1 MIDEFC
7 FGPGIFC
14 SRVQVASKNKNYCK
28 YSIFY
33 LQISEI
39 DLSSQNL
46 GYELQVLYLN
56 IQVVVLVP
64 FQAKN
69 IALSGFICDVS
80 AVFSILCRIFVYSNG
95 MDIARIQGFS
105 F

>member
-1 MIDEFC
+1 MNSVLGPEF
-7 FGPGIFC
+7 FAVGLKLPRKAKIIANIRF
-14 SRVQVASKNKNYCK
+14 
-28 YSIFY
+28 FY

-46 GYELQVLYLN
+46 GYELQVLYLS

-69 IALSGFICDVS
+69 ITLSGFICDVS
-80 AVFSILCRIFVYSNG
+80 AVFSVLCRIFVYSNG
-95 MDIARIQGFS
+95 MDIVGIQGFS